1 MHLLQVMRQTDS
13 RKCWLHDAV
22 LMLNHTR
29 KIVMKAVILQN
40 RRSNEKFVCDNWRD
54 VRVIEGVE
62 YINVRKLD
70 TQRQFLMRKDA
81 LQRVDAPR
89 S

>member
-1 MHLLQVMRQTDS
+1 
-13 RKCWLHDAV
+13 
-22 LMLNHTR
+22 
-29 KIVMKAVILQN
+29 MKAVILQN